1 MTGDAWLTV
10 AVIVVMVAALALER
24 IPASIVTLAAVAVL
38 YVLGVVDDREAF
50 AGFANPAPITI
61 AGLYVLA
68 AAAEVTGALTP
79 LTERALGSAPPG
91 RERRELVRICVP
103 AAAASA
109 LVANTP
115 LVGMLAPRIAEWC
128 RRTGRSAS
136 RYLMPL
142 SYATVFGGVITV
154 LGTSTNIT
162 VNGLLRDAG
171 VPVFGIFDIT
181 AVGGVVAVVGVALL
195 ILVTPQLLPRRK
207 GAAEALGDARE
218 YTTEMIVEPGG
229 PLDGVTVAEGGLRHL
244 QGVFLVAVERNDRR
258 IAPVSPDEVI
268 LGDDRLLFAGDVR
281 RVLDLQSTRGLRF
294 AGEQTFG
301 WGAGAPGQRF
311 YEAVVGAGLA
321 GSTLREAGFRSEHDA
336 AVLAIH
342 RAGERVIDKLG
353 DVRLRL
359 GDVLVLVAGSALVDR
374 WQHGGDFL
382 LVSPLWGS
390 IPVRRAKAWIVQIA
404 ALAFVA
410 MVVTEWLDLTQAVI
424 VVAFALLALRVVT
437 IGEARAAI
445 DVNTVILIA
454 ASFGVGNA
462 VAASGLADVV
472 SERLVA
478 SLAGLGDIGLLAGIL
493 VATVVATELLS
504 NSAAAVLMFPIAQA
518 TAAATGMQLRPLA
531 LAILIAAS
539 CSFLTPVGYQTNTM
553 VYGMGGYRFTDF
565 TRVGVPLTVATVAV
579 ALVMIPVAFPL
590 R

>member
-1 MTGDAWLTV
+1 MTGEAWLTV
-10 AVIVVMVAALALER
+10 AVIVVMVVALALER
-24 IPASIVTLAAVAVL
+24 IPASVVTLGAVAVL
-38 YVLGVVDDREAF
+38 YVLGVVDDRAAF

-79 LTERALGSAPPG
+79 LTERALGSAEPG
-91 RERRELVRICVP
+91 RERRELARICVP
-103 AAAASA
+103 AAAASG

-142 SYATVFGGVITV
+142 SYAAVLGGVITV

-162 VNGLLRDAG
+162 VNGLMREAG
-171 VPVFGIFDIT
+171 IPGFGVFEIT
-181 AVGGVVAVVGVALL
+181 PVGGTVAVVGTALL
-195 ILVTPQLLPRRK
+195 IGVTPLLLPKRR
-207 GAAEALGDARE
+207 GAAEALADVRE
-218 YTTEMIVEPGG
+218 YTSEMIVQPGG

-258 IAPVSPDEVI
+258 IAPVGPDEVI
-268 LGDDRLLFAGDVR
+268 VGDDRLFFAGDVR
-281 RVLDLQSTRGLRF
+281 RVVDLQSTRGLRF
-294 AGEQTFG
+294 AGEQTFAVG
-301 WGAGAPGQRF
+301 DGAPGERY

-321 GSTLREAGFRSEHDA
+321 GSTLRDANFRAEHDA

-374 WQHGGDFL
+374 WQHGGDFI
-382 LVSPLWGS
+382 LVSPLGGS
-390 IPVRRAKAWIVQIA
+390 IPVRRAKAWLVQLA
-404 ALAFVA
+404 AVVFVA
-410 MVVTEWLDLTQAVI
+410 MVVTDVLDLTQAVL
-424 VVAFALLALRVVT
+424 VVAFGLLALRVVT

-445 DVNTVILIA
+445 DVNTVVLIA

-462 VAASGLADVV
+462 VAASGLAGVV
-472 SERLVA
+472 SEWLVGA
-478 SLAGLGDIGLLAGIL
+478 LAGFGDVGLLAGIL
-493 VATVVATELLS
+493 LATVVATELLS

-518 TAAATGMQLRPLA
+518 TAEATGLQLRPLA

-565 TRVGVPLTVATVAV
+565 TRVGVPLTLATVVV
-579 ALVMIPVAFPL
+579 ALVAIPVVFPL

>member
-1 MTGDAWLTV
+1 MAGDAWLTLT
-10 AVIVVMVAALALER
+10 VILVMVALLALER
-24 IPASIVTLAAVAVL
+24 APASIVTVGAVVVL
-38 YVLGVVDDREAF
+38 FVLGVVDDQGAF
-50 AGFANPAPITI
+50 AGFGNPAPITI

-68 AAAEVTGALTP
+68 AAAEATGALTP
-79 LTERALGSAPPG
+79 ITNRAFGSGPPG
-91 RERRELVRICVP
+91 RERWELTRICVP

-109 LVANTP
+109 VVANTP
-115 LVGMLAPRIAEWC
+115 LVGMLAPRIVEWC

-162 VNGLLRDAG
+162 INGLMRDAG
-171 VPVFGIFDIT
+171 IPVFGVFEIS
-181 AVGGVVAVVGVALL
+181 AVGGTVAVIGVALMIAVAPL
-195 ILVTPQLLPRRK
+195 LLPERS
-207 GAAEALGDARE
+207 GVTEALGPARE
-218 YTTEMIVEPGG
+218 YTTEMLVEPGG
-229 PLDGVTVAEGGLRHL
+229 PLDGATVAGGGLRHL
-244 QGVFLVAVERNDRR
+244 QGVFLFAIERDDRR
-258 IAPVSPDEVI
+258 VAPVGPDEI
-268 LGDDRLLFAGDVR
+268 MLGDDRLFFAGDVR

-294 AGEQTFG
+294 AGDHTFELEVRG
-301 WGAGAPGQRF
+301 REQRF

-321 GSTLREAGFRSEHDA
+321 GRTLQEANFRADHDA

-342 RAGERVIDKLG
+342 RAGHRVIDKLG

-359 GDVLVLVAGSALVDR
+359 GDVLVLLAGSALPDR
-374 WQHGGDFL
+374 WHFGADFL
-382 LVSPLWGS
+382 LVSQLGGS
-390 IPVRRAKAWIVQIA
+390 IPVRRNKAWIVQLAAAVFIA
-404 ALAFVA
+404 V
-410 MVVTEWLDLTQAVI
+410 MMTNWLDLTQAVLA
-424 VVAFALLALRVVT
+424 VALALLVLRVVT
-437 IGEARAAI
+437 INEAMAAI
-445 DVNTVILIA
+445 DLNTVVLIA

-462 VAASGLADVV
+462 VAASGLADVI
-472 SERLVA
+472 SEGLVA
-478 SLAGLGDIGLLAGIL
+478 ALAGFGDLGLLAGIL

-518 TAAATGMQLRPLA
+518 TAAATGMELRPLV

-565 TRVGVPLTVATVAV
+565 TRVGVPLTAATVVIAIV
-579 ALVMIPVAFPL
+579 TIPLAFPL

>member
-1 MTGDAWLTV
+1 VTGDAWLTV

-24 IPASIVTLAAVAVL
+24 IPASVVTLAAVAVL

-50 AGFANPAPITI
+50 SGFANPAPITI

-79 LTERALGSAPPG
+79 ITERALGSAQPG

-109 LVANTP
+109 FVANTP
-115 LVGMLAPRIAEWC
+115 LVGMLAPRLAEWC

-142 SYATVFGGVITV
+142 SYATVLGGVITV

-162 VNGLLRDAG
+162 VNGLMRDAG
-171 VPVFGIFDIT
+171 VPVFGVFEIT
-181 AVGGVVAVVGVALL
+181 AVGGTVAVVGVALL
-195 ILVTPQLLPRRK
+195 IIVTPLLLPKRK

-218 YTTEMIVEPGG
+218 YTTEMIVAPGG
-229 PLDGVTVAEGGLRHL
+229 PLDGITVAEGGLRHL
-244 QGVFLVAVERNDRR
+244 QGVFLVAVERHDRR
-258 IAPVSPDEVI
+258 IAPAGPDEVI
-268 LGDDRLLFAGDVR
+268 LGGDRLLFAGDVR
-281 RVLDLQSTRGLRF
+281 RVLDLQSTKGLRF

-301 WGAGAPGQRF
+301 LGDGAPGERF

-321 GSTLREAGFRSEHDA
+321 GSTLREANFRSEHDA

-374 WQHGGDFL
+374 WQPGGDFL
-382 LVSPLWGS
+382 LVSPLGGS
-390 IPVRRAKAWIVQIA
+390 IPVRRAKAWIVQLA
-404 ALAFVA
+404 ALVFVA
-410 MVVTEWLDLTQAVI
+410 IVLTNVLDLTQAVL
-424 VVAFALLALRVVT
+424 VTAFGLLALRIVT
-437 IGEARAAI
+437 VAEARAAI
-445 DVNTVILIA
+445 DVNTVVLIA

-462 VAASGLADVV
+462 VAASGLAAVV

-478 SLAGLGDIGLLAGIL
+478 ALASFGDLGLLAGIL
-493 VATVVATELLS
+493 LATVIATELLS

-531 LAILIAAS
+531 VAILIAAS

-565 TRVGVPLTVATVAV
+565 TRVGVPLTLATVVV
-579 ALVMIPVAFPL
+579 ALVMIPLAFPL